1 MKRKSKKEKQNNLSD
16 SVEAVE
22 SIADAFEQI
31 NYMLNNNIPFEIISE
46 EEFEDEG
53 SEEKNEEDENLGFL
67 QDEEDMD
74 DLDFDEMNDVWDEMD
89 EDEDF

>member
-1 MKRKSKKEKQNNLSD
+1 MKKKNKDLNE
-16 SVEAVE
+16 SVDAIE

-31 NYMLNNNIPFEIISE
+31 NYMLNNNIPFEIIVEESEDGDSE
-46 EEFEDEG
+46 EEI
-53 SEEKNEEDENLGFL
+53 EEDENLGFL